1 MELCKSV
8 VLLVFKTCFVTMCLV
23 QLYTFKATLPPP
35 LTLTFIKSFAI
46 FMVFFHFL
54 ISFRMNSKMKFKIY
68 SSCLS

>member
-35 LTLTFIKSFAI
+35 
-46 FMVFFHFL
+46 
-54 ISFRMNSKMKFKIY
+54 
-68 SSCLS
+68 